1 MENRVQAVATVLDN
15 RLISSSFAR
24 LEPQMDEL
32 MTPVDVVQVD
42 FLLNGKSVYSHAR
55 SDSYRPLGSN
65 NQFRE
70 ITVPSLKHPGMTL
83 HLVYLD
89 PMVNY
94 FRSLHVTAPLSI
106 AIGFMVLMMFF
117 SVRWIRRQ
125 LSGQE
130 LLELRATRIL
140 NGERGPQVRGSVHE
154 WPVSTS
160 SALDMLLSE
169 LQFASDQRS
178 RMDTLIRSY
187 AAQDTKTG
195 LNNRCSSITS
205 LPRCWKI
212 RKKVGSY
219 GIVMMIR
226 LPEFDLLR
234 DNWGRAAAEEHYFTL
249 INLLSTFIMRYPGAL
264 LARYHRSDFAVLL
277 PHRTL
282 KEADSIAGL
291 LLKAMDA
298 LPPTRILDRD
308 DMMHI
313 GICAFRSGQTTAQV
327 MERAEA
333 ATRNAVL
340 QGSNSWAVYD
350 DSLPEKGRG
359 NVRWRTLIEQML
371 SRGGPRLYQKP
382 AVNRDGRVHHR
393 ELMSRLYD
401 GTEEV
406 IAAEYMPMV
415 QQFGLAEEYDRL
427 QITRLLPFLGF
438 WPDENL
444 ALQVTVESLI
454 RPRFQRWLRDT
465 LMQCEKSQR
474 QRIIFELAEAD
485 VCQYIGRL
493 QPVMRLINALGIKV
507 AVVQA
512 GLTLVGTSWIKQLDV
527 EVIKLHPGLSRNIEK
542 RSENQLLVQSLVE
555 ACKGMP
561 VQVFATGVRS
571 RSEWQVLSQCGVTGG
586 QGEFFAASQPLD
598 TNVKKYSQRYSV

>member
-1 MENRVQAVATVLDN
+1 MRLTTKFSAFVTLLTSLTIFVTLIGASLSFYNGIEQKMENRVQAVATVLDN

-42 FLLNGKSVYSHAR
+42 FLLHGKSVYSHSR

-70 ITVPSLKHPGMTL
+70 VTVPSLKHPGMTL

-94 FRSLHVTAPLSI
+94 FRSLHMTAPLSI
-106 AIGFMVLMMFF
+106 AIGFMVLVIFF

-195 LNNRCSSITS
+195 LNNRLFFDNQLAT
-205 LPRCWKI
+205 LLEDQE
-212 RKKVGSY
+212 KVGSY

-313 GICAFRSGQTTAQV
+313 GICAFRGGQTTAQV

-340 QGSNSWAVYD
+340 QGTDTVDADN
-350 DSLPEKGRG
+350 
-359 NVRWRTLIEQML
+359 
-371 SRGGPRLYQKP
+371 
-382 AVNRDGRVHHR
+382 
-393 ELMSRLYD
+393 
-401 GTEEV
+401 EE
-406 IAAEYMPMV
+406 
-415 QQFGLAEEYDRL
+415 
-427 QITRLLPFLGF
+427 ITAIL
-438 WPDENL
+438 
-444 ALQVTVESLI
+444 
-454 RPRFQRWLRDT
+454 
-465 LMQCEKSQR
+465 
-474 QRIIFELAEAD
+474 
-485 VCQYIGRL
+485 
-493 QPVMRLINALGIKV
+493 
-507 AVVQA
+507 
-512 GLTLVGTSWIKQLDV
+512 KQ
-527 EVIKLHPGLSRNIEK
+527 
-542 RSENQLLVQSLVE
+542 
-555 ACKGMP
+555 
-561 VQVFATGVRS
+561 
-571 RSEWQVLSQCGVTGG
+571 
-586 QGEFFAASQPLD
+586 
-598 TNVKKYSQRYSV
+598 